1 MVRILRPTILASAV
15 LLVSAGGAMA
25 QEDNEAEK
33 KLGWSNV
40 ADLGLVITAGNS
52 PTSTFTF
59 DDKLVH
65 AWERSNFAFRAGG
78 LRNRKADDTIAVGTE
93 DDFVVVYPDAKLDN
107 ERYYVHGRFDKKIND
122 RFYWVTGAGWQRDTD
137 AGIDNRVDAFLG
149 AGNHWKN
156 TDSLQFTTD
165 YTLGLTTR
173 QDEIEDPLREDKYPS
188 ARLAYDLMT
197 KISKHAQFDSD
208 LIFVAN
214 LKTAEDW
221 NFNNVNAITSNLTSM
236 LALRASLQF
245 IYYHLPALEELDL
258 FDVDPTEGDASEIG
272 TAITRKKALDTVV
285 KITLVVNF

>member
-1 MVRILRPTILASAV
+1 MVRFLPPTIFASAV
-15 LLVSAGGAMA
+15 LLVYAGGAMA
-25 QEDNEAEK
+25 QEDKEAEK

-59 DDKLVH
+59 DDKLIH
-65 AWERSNFAFRAGG
+65 AWERSNFTFQAGG
-78 LRNRKADDTIAVGTE
+78 LRNHKADDTIAVGTE
-93 DDFVVVYPDAKLDN
+93 DDFVVVYPGARLDN

-188 ARLAYDLMT
+188 ARLAYDLMS
-197 KISKHAQFDSD
+197 KISKQAQFDSD
-208 LIFVAN
+208 LVFVAN

-258 FDVDPTEGDASEIG
+258 FDADPAEGDASEIG
-272 TAITRKKALDTVV
+272 TAVTRKKALDTVV

>member
-1 MVRILRPTILASAV
+1 
-15 LLVSAGGAMA
+15 MA

-59 DDKLVH
+59 DDKLIH
-65 AWERSNFAFRAGG
+65 AWERSNFTFRAGG

-107 ERYYVHGRFDKKIND
+107 ERYWVTGRFDKKIND
-122 RFYWVTGAGWQRDTD
+122 QFYWLTGAGWQRDTD